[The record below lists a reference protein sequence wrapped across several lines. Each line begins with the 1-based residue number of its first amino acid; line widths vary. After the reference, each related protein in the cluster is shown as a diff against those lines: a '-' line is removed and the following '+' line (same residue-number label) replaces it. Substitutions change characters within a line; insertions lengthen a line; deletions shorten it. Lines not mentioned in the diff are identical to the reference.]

1 MRMYNDELVSVYI
14 SEDLKNS
21 DIIGKLKGRDS
32 AGVTIIDGDEVTYC
46 DIKTISSKEL
56 QLIIRNST
64 KATIAIKLE
73 DEEILEYFCEVA
85 VKEIASHPQE
95 SFDEKTLFEWMNR
108 TLDAEIVY
116 SYIWKSY
123 QPKVIDC
130 LKQRGVKGLLL

>member
-1 MRMYNDELVSVYI
+1 MYMRMYNDELVSVYI

-64 KATIAIKLE
+64 KVTIAIKLE
-73 DEEILEYFCEVA
+73 DEEILEYFCDVA
-85 VKEIASHPQE
+85 MTEIANHPTE
-95 SFDEKTLFEWMNR
+95 SLDEKALFEWMNR

-123 QPKVIDC
+123 QPKVIAF
-130 LKQRGVKGLLL
+130 LKQKGLLV